1 MAAHRPMRAF
11 YLALGIITLLGG
23 FLIVR
28 QSGLLRPA
36 RSVTET
42 LASAPVAPMAGVAAT
57 GHVLG
62 SDSAPVEIV
71 EFADFECPSCA
82 RFAILEWPEVQQR
95 LLPTGRL
102 RWRFMDFPLQGHTA
116 SPPAHLAA
124 GCAGEQGRFFEMM
137 DAIFNRQNEWASER
151 NPGRKIRDY
160 AKQLGL
166 DLPRFDACV
175 ETAHAKPGVDA
186 DYAEGERLGVNATP
200 TFFVNG
206 REWPGILN
214 YDQIQAIVDSLAPVG
229 GAKPAAPPAR
239 RR

>member
-1 MAAHRPMRAF
+1 MAARRPMRAF
-11 YLALGIITLLGG
+11 YLTLGIIAVLGAL
-23 FLIVR
+23 LIVWQTR
-28 QSGLLRPA
+28 LLRPA

-42 LASAPVAPMAGVAAT
+42 LASAPVASMSGAAAT

-82 RFAILEWPEVQQR
+82 RFAILEWPEIQQR
-95 LLPTGRL
+95 LIPTGRL
-102 RWRFMDFPLQGHTA
+102 KWRFMNFPLQGHTA

-137 DAIFNRQNEWASER
+137 DAIFNRQNEWATER
-151 NPGRKIRDY
+151 NPARTIRDY
-160 AKQLGL
+160 AKQVGL
-166 DLPRFDACV
+166 DMSRFDACV

-186 DYAEGERLGVNATP
+186 EYAEGERLGVNATP

-206 REWPGILN
+206 REWPGLLN
-214 YDQIQAIVDSLAPVG
+214 FDQIQAIVDSLAPAG
-229 GAKPAAPPAR
+229 GAKRAAPPAR

>member
-1 MAAHRPMRAF
+1 MAPGRPMKAF
-11 YLALGIITLLGG
+11 YLTLGIIAVLGVLG
-23 FLIVR
+23 IAWQAGVFAPR
-28 QSGLLRPA
+28 

-42 LASAPVAPMAGVAAT
+42 LASVPVAPMAGVVAT

-214 YDQIQAIVDSLAPVG
+214 YDQIQAIVDSLAPAG

>member
-1 MAAHRPMRAF
+1 MAARRPMRAF
-11 YLALGIITLLGG
+11 YYTLGIIAVLGA
-23 FLIVR
+23 FLIVWR
-28 QSGLLRPA
+28 TGLLRPA

-42 LASAPVAPMAGVAAT
+42 LASVPVASMSGAAAK

-82 RFAILEWPEVQQR
+82 RFAILEWPEIQQR
-95 LLPTGRL
+95 LIPTGRL
-102 RWRFMDFPLQGHTA
+102 KWRFMNFPLQGHTA

-124 GCAGEQGRFFEMM
+124 GCAGEQGRFFEMT
-137 DAIFNRQNEWASER
+137 DAIFNRQNEWTTER
-151 NPGRKIRDY
+151 NPARTIRGY
-160 AKQLGL
+160 AKQVGL
-166 DLPRFDACV
+166 DMSRFDDCV

-206 REWPGILN
+206 REWPGVLN
-214 YDQIQAIVDSLAPVG
+214 FDQIQAIVDSLAPVG
-229 GAKPAAPPAR
+229 GAKAAAQTAR

>member
-1 MAAHRPMRAF
+1 MRAF
-11 YLALGIITLLGG
+11 YLTLGIIALLGG

-28 QSGLLRPA
+28 QSGLLRPT

-102 RWRFMDFPLQGHTA
+102 KWRFMNFPLQGHTA

-151 NPGRKIRDY
+151 NPARKIRDY

-166 DLPRFDACV
+166 DLSRFDACV

-206 REWPGILN
+206 REWPGVLN

-229 GAKPAAPPAR
+229 GAKPAAPSAR

>member
-1 MAAHRPMRAF
+1 MAAPRPMRAF
-11 YLALGIITLLGG
+11 YLTLGIIAVLGG
-23 FLIVR
+23 ILIVR
-28 QSGLLRPA
+28 QAGLLRPS

-42 LASAPVAPMAGVAAT
+42 LASAPVAPMAGVAAS
-57 GHVLG
+57 GHVIG

-71 EFADFECPSCA
+71 EFADFECPACA
-82 RFAILEWPEVQQR
+82 RFAILDWPEVQQR

-102 RWRFMDFPLQGHTA
+102 KWRFMNFPLQGHTA

-137 DAIFNRQNEWASER
+137 EAIYNRQNEWANER
-151 NPGRKIRDY
+151 NPARKIHDY
-160 AKQLGL
+160 AGQLGL
-166 DLPRFDACV
+166 DLSRFDACV
-175 ETAHAKPGVDA
+175 ETAHAKPAVDA

-200 TFFVNG
+200 TYFVNG
-206 REWPGILN
+206 REWPGLLN

-229 GAKPAAPPAR
+229 GARPAAPPAR

>member
-1 MAAHRPMRAF
+1 MAPRRPMKAF
-11 YLALGIITLLGG
+11 YLTLGILAVLGAIG
-23 FLIVR
+23 IAWQAGVFA
-28 QSGLLRPA
+28 PK

-42 LASAPVAPMAGVAAT
+42 LAAAPVASMAGVAAT

-62 SDSAPVEIV
+62 ADSAPVEIV

-95 LLPTGRL
+95 LIPTGRL
-102 RWRFMDFPLQGHTA
+102 KWRFMDFPLQGHTA

-124 GCAGEQGRFFEMM
+124 GCAAEQGRFFEMM
-137 DAIFNRQNEWASER
+137 DAIFNRQNQWATER
-151 NPGRKIRDY
+151 NPARKIHGY
-160 AKQLGL
+160 AKDLGL
-166 DLPRFDACV
+166 DMKRFDTCV
-175 ETAHAKPGVDA
+175 ETAHAQPGVDA

-214 YDQIQAIVDSLAPVG
+214 FDQIQAIVDSLAPVG
-229 GAKPAAPPAR
+229 GAPRAAAPAR

>member
-1 MAAHRPMRAF
+1 MRAF
-11 YLALGIITLLGG
+11 YLTLGIIAVLGG
-23 FLIVR
+23 ILIVW
-28 QSGLLRPA
+28 QAGLLRPS

-42 LASAPVAPMAGVAAT
+42 LASAPVAPMAGVVAS
-57 GHVLG
+57 GHVIG
-62 SDSAPVEIV
+62 ADSAPVEIV
-71 EFADFECPSCA
+71 EFADFECPACA
-82 RFAILEWPEVQQR
+82 RFAILDWPEVQQR

-102 RWRFMDFPLQGHTA
+102 KWRFMNFPLQGHTA

-137 DAIFNRQNEWASER
+137 EAIYNRQNEWANER

-160 AKQLGL
+160 AGQLGL
-166 DLPRFDACV
+166 DLSRFDACV

-200 TFFVNG
+200 TYFVNG
-206 REWPGILN
+206 REWPGLLN

-229 GAKPAAPPAR
+229 GARPAAPPAR

>member
-1 MAAHRPMRAF
+1 MAARRPMRAF
-11 YLALGIITLLGG
+11 YLTLGIIAVLGA

-28 QSGLLRPA
+28 QSGLLRPS

-57 GHVLG
+57 GHVIG

-95 LLPTGRL
+95 LLPSGRL
-102 RWRFMDFPLQGHTA
+102 KWRFMDFPLQGHTA

-137 DAIFNRQNEWASER
+137 DAIFNRQNEWANEG
-151 NPGRKIRDY
+151 NPARKIRDY
-160 AKQLGL
+160 ASQLGL
-166 DLPRFDACV
+166 DMSRFDACV
-175 ETAHAKPGVDA
+175 ETAHAKPAVDA

-206 REWPGILN
+206 REWPGVLN

-229 GAKPAAPPAR
+229 GAKPATPPAR
-239 RR
+239 RK